1 MDPETLFYVALA
13 IYWVLSQFATYFKKN
28 KARTTTTK
36 QRPQSDIEH
45 PLELSSKASIPRQK
59 DTSIPALIRDLSD
72 AEQVLE
78 ESLND
83 FDEKIRSQVN
93 ILTVP
98 IKADVQRLRHDLTEN
113 SANEFEESQAQQIID
128 LTTELEDLRRT
139 AHGFSHLRRQSQ
151 FNGSQ
156 LVADA
161 LLDDL
166 TLNLVL
172 GENTCPKPVAVFGD
186 RFSLDQQHNVELR
199 DSIVFTSPNVNNNP
213 IEWALIAFEIN
224 RYIDSQA
231 TSFYQDI
238 YNDLGLYV
246 DRTEIATDSKALAKL
261 FFSSWLKTITADA
274 IGASL
279 FGPSYLRAITTFGSD
294 KSSDETI
301 ITIQLNKDGT
311 VHATPP
317 QHVRVHLTA
326 EWVRLISDGSD
337 AATILN
343 EWNEAH
349 NNPQRFV
356 FGRSN
361 TSIAAAP
368 ILEAVVQLMENLFA
382 LPIDSLGATR
392 IVHLPGLNDWE
403 TINLDYERARL
414 SLVNRIPSESKVR
427 ALVSAAIATTIES
440 PDNAKSIGTCL
451 IDSIK
456 KPLLSTKSTTD
467 TFSAYTPT
475 PKLSP
480 FVNLRGS
487 EIAEAIV
494 LSDVLLKSPRHNH

>member
-1 MDPETLFYVALA
+1 MDPENFFYVALA
-13 IYWVLSQFATYFKKN
+13 IYWVLSQFATYFKKS
-28 KARTTTTK
+28 KTRTTTTK
-36 QRPQSDIEH
+36 RKPQSDIEQ
-45 PLELSSKASIPRQK
+45 PLEFSSKAPTSRQK
-59 DTSIPALIRDLSD
+59 NTDIPALIKDLNNS
-72 AEQVLE
+72 EQVLE
-78 ESLND
+78 RSLD
-83 FDEKIRSQVN
+83 DLDERIRSQVN

-98 IKADVQRLRHDLTEN
+98 IKADVQRLRHDLTES
-113 SANEFEESQAQQIID
+113 SAKESEESQVQQIID
-128 LTTELEDLRRT
+128 LTTELEDLHRT
-139 AHGFSHLRRQSQ
+139 AHGFSHLRRQPQ

-172 GENTCPKPVAVFGD
+172 GKDTCPNPVAVFGD
-186 RFSLDQQHNVELR
+186 RFSLDQQHNIELR
-199 DSIVFTSPNVNNNP
+199 DSIVFISPNVNNNP
-213 IEWALIAFEIN
+213 IEWALISFEIN
-224 RYIDSQA
+224 RYIESQA
-231 TSFYQDI
+231 PSFYQDI
-238 YNDLGLYV
+238 YNNLGLYV
-246 DRTEIATDSKALAKL
+246 DRTEIATNSEALAKL

-279 FGPSYLRAITTFGSD
+279 FGPSYLRAITTFGSG

-301 ITIQLNKDGT
+301 MTIRLNKDGT
-311 VHATPP
+311 IHATPP

-326 EWVRLISDGSD
+326 DWVRLISNDSE
-337 AATILN
+337 ATTILN

-349 NNPQRFV
+349 SNPHKFV

-368 ILEAVVQLMENLFA
+368 ILGAATQLMENLFA

-403 TINLDYERARL
+403 TINLDFDRARL
-414 SLVNRIPSESKVR
+414 SLVNRETSESKIR

-440 PDNAKSIGTCL
+440 PDNAKSIGTSL

-467 TFSAYTPT
+467 TTSVYTPS
-475 PKLSP
+475 PRLSP
-480 FVNLRGS
+480 FVNLQGAD
-487 EIAEAIV
+487 IAEAIV